1 MIAKKYPP
9 EVIKLLAELF
19 TGNQAAYHA
28 LLEMNHKELVLLP
41 VYILDEKEKVF
52 DVLKETKHHI
62 LAAFVKAVDGERSA
76 IKFLLDSKAAEWAA
90 VAGYVNGDEK
100 ALVWLDRNNF
110 PEYAELA
117 RRIHERVKKENDD
130 NPFKSI
136 FNPL

>member
-1 MIAKKYPP
+1 MIGKKYPP
-9 EVIKLLAELF
+9 EVIKLLADLF

-41 VYILDEKEKVF
+41 VYIIDEKEKVF
-52 DVLKETKHHI
+52 DVLKETKHQV
-62 LAAFVKAVDGERSA
+62 LAAFLKAVDGERSA
-76 IKFLLDSKAAEWAA
+76 IKFLLDSKSAQWAA

-100 ALVWLDRNNF
+100 ALLWLERNNF
-110 PEYAELA
+110 SEYAELA
-117 RRIHERVKKENDD
+117 RKMQERIKKESDD